1 MSTSPDQP
9 VSVLDFLRISA
20 PFLESKGIENP
31 RLNAEWLLA
40 HVLKTDR
47 LSLYLRF
54 DYPLSPAETD
64 RFRDLLRRR
73 AKREPLQY
81 LTGEV
86 PFLSHSIHVEPGVL
100 IPRPETEELA
110 DRIVRYHR
118 DSPPNRILDVGTG
131 SGVLAISLA
140 SAFPKATVTA
150 VDRSPDALRI
160 AGQNAGKA
168 GVDSRI
174 RFAEQDF
181 LSESIPESFDL
192 VVSNPPY
199 IPSEEC
205 ETLEPEVSRWEPR
218 LALDGG
224 PDGLVFYRRMA
235 DCLPAL
241 LNKPG
246 CLWLEGHRDLMDAV
260 QALFLSQMNDT
271 EIICD
276 LSGHPRFFRG
286 AW

>member
-1 MSTSPDQP
+1 MGQNDQP
-9 VSVLDFLRISA
+9 VTVLDFLRVSA

-64 RFRDLLRRR
+64 RFRELLRRR
-73 AKREPLQY
+73 AKREPVQY

-86 PFLSHSIHVEPGVL
+86 PFLNLTIHVEPGVL

-110 DRIVRYHR
+110 DRIIRFHR
-118 DSPPNRILDVGTG
+118 NFPPAQVLDIGTG
-131 SGVLAISLA
+131 SGILAISLA
-140 SAFPKATVTA
+140 SAFPDSTITA

-160 AGQNAGKA
+160 ARQNAGLA

-174 RFAEQDF
+174 RFLEQDF
-181 LSESIPESFDL
+181 LTTPIPGTFDL
-192 VVSNPPY
+192 IVSNPPY

-205 ETLEPEVSRWEPR
+205 NTLEPEVSQWEPR

-224 PDGLVFYRRMA
+224 PDGLVFYRKISE
-235 DCLPAL
+235 CLPAL

-246 CLWLEGHRDLMDAV
+246 QLWLEGHRDLMDAV
-260 QALFLSQMNDT
+260 SSCFADQLSES
-271 EIICD
+271 EIISD
-276 LSGHPRFFRG
+276 LSGFPRFFRG